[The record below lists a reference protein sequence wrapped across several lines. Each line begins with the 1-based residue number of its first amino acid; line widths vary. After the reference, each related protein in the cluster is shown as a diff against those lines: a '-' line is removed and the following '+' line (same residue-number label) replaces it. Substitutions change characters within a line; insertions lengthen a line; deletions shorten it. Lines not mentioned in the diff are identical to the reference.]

1 MSLDNIQTPS
11 VVAADGS
18 SFTPVQIT
26 ANGIEVTNAA
36 EERRADGEIV
46 PAGTESVFSVRTDTG
61 SIINASYLKAGVI
74 DASLMRTGLLQTVPS
89 WNTKW
94 AGASADHAAVQMGFT
109 GGNIAATGVS
119 TGTGTVTLTVPSG
132 HGITTSD
139 YVRVSGLYFTT
150 GSLIGTV
157 GLNLPYNGPVDYVQP
172 TATAATTITYAKSD
186 ITSGLTWNYASVVY
200 VSKVRAITG
209 ISRTYDTTSND
220 AELSTVTVTTSAA
233 HGFSVGNYIEVNGTI
248 DTLDG
253 VWYVDSVP
261 STTTFTFKERFGED
275 VEYDGTTGL
284 SLPTLGAPSAIPVK
298 KTYVVNSDGSA
309 SLALVTVS
317 SADGNRPGIYIDKS
331 TSVGDIAVP
340 TGQVFNIGHWS
351 GATFTEDFR
360 IDANGNVRI
369 FDGYF
374 AVGPSSYDVF
384 KVNFSGLVTVGD
396 GSTVAGD
403 LRVYGKSGVDGAVK
417 IYGGASTTA
426 GATLSFDST
435 NSRFNMNNDL
445 YVDGTIYAFA
455 HLYTGGTG
463 GNGNVYADALYMGDN
478 PTTALTANIQGI
490 SLAGG
495 ASLGYGIF
503 ARSAASATDSALYVR
518 GDYWT
523 TTTAWRGIQFARQIT
538 SSSAAYVNTGA
549 ILVAASETTAP
560 SFTAG
565 SDYRM
570 KGNIRDAA
578 GEIDFLAKI
587 NALRPVLFDSIL
599 DPESPLKY
607 NKLGFIAHE
616 VQAVVPT
623 AVEGEKDAVDSDGNP
638 QYQTLS
644 DSKFVP
650 YLVGAVRQL
659 YGQIEALSARIA
671 ELETGA

>member
-11 VVAADGS
+11 VVAEDGS

-61 SIINASYLKAGVI
+61 SVINASYLKAGVI

-109 GGNIAATGVS
+109 GGSIAATGVS

-139 YVRVSGLYFTT
+139 YIRVSGLYFTA
-150 GSLIGTV
+150 GSLIGSV

-186 ITSGLTWNYASVVY
+186 ITSGLTANYASVVY

-220 AELSTVTVTTSAA
+220 AELSTVTVTTSAD

-261 STTTFTFKERFGED
+261 SPTTFTFKQRFGED

-331 TSVGDIAVP
+331 TGVGDIAVP
-340 TGQVFNIGHWS
+340 TSQVFNIGHWS
-351 GATFTEDFR
+351 GTAFTEDFR
-360 IDANGNVRI
+360 IDGNGNVRI

-374 AVGPSSYDVF
+374 AIGPSSYDVF
-384 KVNFSGLVTVGD
+384 KVNFSGLVTVGN

-403 LRVYGKSGVDGAVK
+403 LRVYGKSGVDGAVR
-417 IYGGASTTA
+417 IYGGASTSA

-435 NSRFNMNNDL
+435 NTRFNMNNDL
-445 YVDGTIYAFA
+445 NVVGGLTTTGTISAGSSIS
-455 HLYTGGTG
+455 GGTASFG
-463 GNGNVYADALYMGDN
+463 TINASGPINANYTSGTYAIIADDAIYVPEASGVYFGSGRMYYSSTSGYFTLNDDLRVTVSVTGSTDLY
-478 PTTALTANIQGI
+478 
-490 SLAGG
+490 
-495 ASLGYGIF
+495 
-503 ARSAASATDSALYVR
+503 
-518 GDYWT
+518 
-523 TTTAWRGIQFARQIT
+523 IT
-538 SSSAAYVNTGA
+538 STTGIGTIARLSSARRYKQD
-549 ILVAASETTAP
+549 IQD
-560 SFTAG
+560 F
-565 SDYRM
+565 
-570 KGNIRDAA
+570 NIPLNDV
-578 GEIDFLAKI
+578 LQ
-587 NALRPVLFDSIL
+587 LRPVTFKWNPETANTEDTGTMTGLIAEEVESISEGMKRL
-599 DPESPLKY
+599 CRYNEETGEIESVQYSQLPVFLIGAIKELSAK
-607 NKLGFIAHE
+607 NE
-616 VQAVVPT
+616 VL
-623 AVEGEKDAVDSDGNP
+623 E
-638 QYQTLS
+638 
-644 DSKFVP
+644 
-650 YLVGAVRQL
+650 
-659 YGQIEALSARIA
+659 ARIA